1 MDSSTAIA
9 KVYDDAVAL
18 RAQIVERHQRL
29 ALPVVKP
36 PTQWTELELLT
47 PQSKNMIL
55 HGEYKASKA

>member
-1 MDSSTAIA
+1 MASSTAIA

-18 RAQIVERHQRL
+18 RAQIVERHRRL

-47 PQSKNMIL
+47 P
-55 HGEYKASKA
+55 